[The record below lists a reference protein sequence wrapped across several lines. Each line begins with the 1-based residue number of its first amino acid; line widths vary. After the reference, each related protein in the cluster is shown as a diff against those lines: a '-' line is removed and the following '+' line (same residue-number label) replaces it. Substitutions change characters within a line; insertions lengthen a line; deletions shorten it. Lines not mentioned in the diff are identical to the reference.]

1 MNEKLY
7 EALEICLRALE
18 QGYEIDSAL
27 ALHPEMRAELRPLLE
42 ASIRARRLAVGE
54 PPAEVQARGRAR
66 LLRYAAR
73 LREATSPRRP
83 SAVPALRRMA
93 LVLGLAA
100 VFFLSG
106 TGLVSASSRALP
118 GDQLYPVKR
127 TWEDV
132 RLWMIFDP
140 QGRELLENEYEQ
152 ERVDEINELLA
163 AHQAAMIS
171 FSGIVT
177 RQDGSQWLVSG
188 IPVLISSG
196 TRLPAEPVSAGAPV
210 LVAGWTRADGLVAA
224 ESITFLA
231 PGAPLPPL
239 EPSEDGTSP
248 DEAGPEGTS
257 AEEHDSVSAAPAA
270 EEGGHQEVFEFRGVV
285 EGIRPDGELTIN
297 GQTVR
302 VAVDAEVIGEAW
314 VGALV
319 KFEGYYGPDGVFVV
333 TKIEFASADGGSS
346 EGSGES
352 GGTGGDGEDSGSSSS
367 SSSSGGG
374 DDGGD

>member
-1 MNEKLY
+1 MNERLH

-27 ALHPEMRAELRPLLE
+27 ALYPELQAELRPLLD
-42 ASIRARRLAVGE
+42 AFARARQLAAGH
-54 PPAEVQARGRAR
+54 PPAAVQARGRAR
-66 LLRYAAR
+66 LLQHAAR
-73 LREATSPRRP
+73 LRERAGPHWP
-83 SAVPALRRMA
+83 SFVPGLRRTA

-100 VFFLSG
+100 VFFLSS
-106 TGLVSASSRALP
+106 TGLVSASSGALP
-118 GDQLYPVKR
+118 GDQLYRVKR
-127 TWEDV
+127 TWEDL

-140 QGRELLENEYEQ
+140 RGRELLENEYEQ

-177 RQDGSQWLVSG
+177 RQAGSQWVVSG

-210 LVAGWTRADGLVAA
+210 LVSGWTQADGLVAA

-248 DEAGPEGTS
+248 GEAGPEGTS
-257 AEEHDSVSAAPAA
+257 GEEHESASSSPAA
-270 EEGGHQEVFEFRGVV
+270 EEGGPQEVFEFRGVV
-285 EGIRPDGELTIN
+285 QGIRPDGELTIN

-302 VAVDAEVIGEAW
+302 VAADAEVAGEAR

-319 KFEGYYGPDGVFVV
+319 RFEGYYGLDGVFVA
-333 TKIEFASADGGSS
+333 TKIEFGSAGGGSS
-346 EGSGES
+346 GS
-352 GGTGGDGEDSGSSSS
+352 GGDGEDSGGSSSS
-367 SSSSGGG
+367 SSSSSSSGSGGG